1 MNPTIIENTNRL
13 QTQAAKK
20 KLEDLKKKQGEQKI
34 YQAQKYFKKKLPH
47 NLNIVIFV
55 KKRLCK
61 KEIIERF
68 VKIVPSLKN
77 YL

>member
-34 YQAQKYFKKKLPH
+34 YQDRKS
-47 NLNIVIFV
+47 VV
-55 KKRLCK
+55 
-61 KEIIERF
+61 
-68 VKIVPSLKN
+68 
-77 YL
+77 

>member
-1 MNPTIIENTNRL
+1 MNQTIIENTNRL

-20 KLEDLKKKQGEQKI
+20 KLEDLKKKQGKQKT
-34 YQAQKYFKKKLPH
+34 YQAQKYFKKKIPQ

-55 KKRLCK
+55 NKRLCK

-68 VKIVPSLKN
+68 VKILPDLKN